1 MKHVLLAV
9 LSLALASTADA
20 SALLNFTSGAAAAL
34 CDTRV
39 AVSAVNCGAG
49 FTVVGDTIAYVGAI
63 GTWQIDTLAI
73 TTSNTPG
80 GPTLGKINL
89 GLVDVRH
96 LSGPDDL
103 TVDFGHDGFTAPVGQ
118 GPLTATGADSADT
131 VVAGD
136 ASYLTGYARNANDM
150 AIAAPT
156 SATALDVIL
165 HVPGCFPAAGVTQS
179 CAMNSPD
186 VPFTVVG
193 PFYSLS
199 ARAEIHQHT
208 SALDQAS
215 YLAKA
220 AANVPVVPEPATLI
234 LIGTGLLALAARRR
248 RVR

>member
-1 MKHVLLAV
+1 MKHVLFAV
-9 LSLALASTADA
+9 LCLALASTADA
-20 SALLNFTSGAAAAL
+20 AALLNFSSGAAAAL
-34 CDTRV
+34 CDTRA
-39 AVSAVNCGAG
+39 AVSPTNCGAG
-49 FTVVGDTIAYVGAI
+49 FTVAGDTIAYVGAV

-103 TVDFGHDGFTAPVGQ
+103 TVDFGHDGFTAPVGL

-179 CAMNSPD
+179 CAMDSPD
-186 VPFTVVG
+186 VPFTFVG

-208 SALDQAS
+208 SDTDQAS

-220 AANVPVVPEPATLI
+220 AATVPVVPEPGTLL
-234 LIGTGLLALAARRR
+234 LIGTGLFALAARRR
-248 RVR
+248 VH